1 MADLH
6 TIDPAVPLTVLTG
19 YLGAGKTTLLNHIL
33 KGDHRLN
40 VAVLVNDFGSINV
53 DAELVVGVEDNMIS
67 LANGCVC
74 CEIRDDLVASVESIL
89 ARPEPVD
96 YVLLEASGVADPSGI
111 FMTFIDPRYCGRIRV
126 DSVTCVVDADQVL
139 DKTEHAPVAALKLRQ
154 IGFADLVIL
163 NKTDMAGPEKTA
175 AARAFIDAHLNRVRV
190 VETAHCRVPLEI
202 LLSVGRFDPARI
214 DHGGPDRDYEHGHDH
229 GPPHNHGV
237 DFATWSYE
245 TEAPLSL
252 DALWTMVK
260 RSLPAGVYR
269 CKGFI
274 HAVEEPGRRGVL
286 QVVGR
291 RSDVTFDR
299 PWNGTPKRSRIVAIG
314 SPHAIDAR
322 VLAQLFNQCRADMAG
337 LPPPAPENGLRV
349 TRL

>member
-1 MADLH
+1 MTELH
-6 TIDPAVPLTVLTG
+6 TTDPAVPLTVLTG

-33 KGDHRLN
+33 SGDHRLK

-53 DAELVVGVEDNMIS
+53 DAELIVGVEDDMIS

-89 ARPEPVD
+89 ARPETVD

-111 FMTFIDPRYCGRIRV
+111 FMTFIDPRYRDRIRV
-126 DSVTCVVDADQVL
+126 DSVTCIVDADQLL

-163 NKTDMAGPEKTA
+163 NKTDLAGPEKTA

-190 VETAHCRVPLEI
+190 VETSHCRVPLGI
-202 LLSVGRFDPARI
+202 LLSVGRFDPARM
-214 DHGGPDRDYEHGHDH
+214 DHGGPDNDHDHGHDH
-229 GPPHNHGV
+229 GPPHNHGT

-245 TEAPLSL
+245 TDAPLSL
-252 DALWTMVK
+252 DALRTMVK
-260 RSLPAGVYR
+260 RSLPGGVYR

-274 HAVEEPGRRGVL
+274 HTVEEPELRGVL

-299 PWNGTPKRSRIVAIG
+299 PWNGMPRRSRIVAIG
-314 SPHAIDAR
+314 DPHAIEPGF
-322 VLAQLFNQCRADMAG
+322 LAGLFEQCRADRARM
-337 LPPPAPENGLRV
+337 PPPAPENGLRV
-349 TRL
+349 TRI